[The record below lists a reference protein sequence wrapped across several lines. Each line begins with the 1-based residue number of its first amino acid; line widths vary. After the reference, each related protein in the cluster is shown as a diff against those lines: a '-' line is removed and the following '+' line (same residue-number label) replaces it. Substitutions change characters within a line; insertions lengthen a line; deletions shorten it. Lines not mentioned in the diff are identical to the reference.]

1 VLIKKKLYNIIWLI
15 FILLIY
21 KFIKGGYMS
30 VRVKDIAELLGISPS
45 TVSLVL
51 NNKPGISQKTRQRV
65 FDAISEMGYDTNFL
79 SKPALNNNKSIRLIV
94 YKKHGK
100 VVSDTPFFAELLEA
114 IESEARKNGYNLVFS
129 YVNENEN
136 KVDVLRI
143 IKEHPLDGV
152 LVLATE
158 MSNEEI
164 SAFSKIDSPV
174 LVLDNYFQSEKLDT
188 VVINN
193 VQGAYE
199 AVNYLISCGHK
210 KIGYLHSSIRINNF
224 SERYDGYIKALG
236 DNGFKAE
243 NDYIWEL
250 ESTLDG
256 AYRDAREL
264 LAKNKNLPTAFFAD
278 NDIIALG
285 AMKAFREAGY
295 AIPED
300 ISIIGFDD
308 MPFCEMAEPSLT
320 TIKVF
325 KQAMGRHAVKRLIEN
340 IEVKSSG
347 YIKIEIGTE
356 LVKRKSVKKLDT

>member
-1 VLIKKKLYNIIWLI
+1 
-15 FILLIY
+15 
-21 KFIKGGYMS
+21 MS

-65 FDAISEMGYDTNFL
+65 FDAISEMGYETNFL
-79 SKPALNNNKSIRLIV
+79 SKPALSNNNSIRLIV

-129 YVNENEN
+129 YINENEN
-136 KVDVLRI
+136 KVDVLKL
-143 IKEHPLDGV
+143 IKDHPLDGV

-158 MSNEEI
+158 MNNEEI
-164 SAFSKIDSPV
+164 ASFSIIDTPV
-174 LVLDNYFQSEKLDT
+174 LVLDNYFQSEKFDT

-199 AVNYLISCGHK
+199 AVRYLLNCGHRR
-210 KIGYLHSSIRINNF
+210 IGYLHSSIKINNF
-224 SERYDGYIKALG
+224 IERYDGYAKSLRDNQIKI
-236 DNGFKAE
+236 E

-250 ESTLDG
+250 DSTMDG
-256 AYRDAREL
+256 AYKDTKEL
-264 LAKNKNLPTAFFAD
+264 IVKNKNLPSAFFAD
-278 NDIIALG
+278 NDIIAFG
-285 AMKAFREAGY
+285 AMKAFKEAGFN
-295 AIPED
+295 IPED

-308 MPFCEMAEPSLT
+308 MPFCEMAEPTLT
-320 TIKVF
+320 TIRVY
-325 KQAMGRHAVKRLIEN
+325 KQTMGRLAVRRLIES
-340 IEVKSSG
+340 IESKISD

-356 LVKRKSVKKLDT
+356 LIKRKSVKNLNA

>member
-1 VLIKKKLYNIIWLI
+1 
-15 FILLIY
+15 
-21 KFIKGGYMS
+21 MS

-65 FDAISEMGYDTNFL
+65 LDAISEMGYDINFL
-79 SKPALNNNKSIRLIV
+79 SKPALNNNRSIRLIV

-136 KVDVLRI
+136 RAEILRI
-143 IKEHPLDGV
+143 IKERPLDGV
-152 LVLATE
+152 LILATE
-158 MSNEEI
+158 MNKEEI
-164 SAFSKIDSPV
+164 ASFSKIDSPV

-199 AVNYLISCGHK
+199 AVKYLADCGHK
-210 KIGYLHSSIRINNF
+210 KIGYLRSSIKINNF
-224 SERYDGYIKALG
+224 SERYDGYIKSLG
-236 DNGFKAE
+236 DNGLKVE
-243 NDYIWEL
+243 NGFLWEL
-250 ESTLDG
+250 GSTLDE
-256 AYRDAREL
+256 AYRDAKEL
-264 LAKNKNLPTAFFAD
+264 LGKTRNLPTAYFAD

-285 AMKAFREAGY
+285 AMKAFKEAGY
-295 AIPED
+295 SIPED
-300 ISIIGFDD
+300 ISLVGFDD

-325 KQAMGRHAVKRLIEN
+325 KQAMGRHAVKRLIEI
-340 IEVKSSG
+340 IETKTSD

-356 LVKRKSVKKLDT
+356 LIKRKSVRKLEA